1 MRGIFG
7 DPIGSPWIRFLLP
20 IVAVLITSM
29 GATAGHAAEDR
40 VSVVDHPPTSSRSR
54 FYAGNREPLLSTPL
68 VKLPVGAIRPKGW
81 LRKQLL
87 LQAAGFHGHL
97 GEISRFLKK
106 DGNAWL
112 NPKGVGD
119 HGWEEPPYWL
129 KGYANTAY
137 LLGDTAM
144 LKEAKVWIEGALNS
158 QQADGWFGPDKGRTG
173 AATDLKGRDDLWPN
187 MIMLFCLQDY
197 HEFSGDQ
204 RVLDLMSRY
213 CRYLLKLPDEKFL
226 LGYWAKMR
234 GGDQLASVYW
244 LYNRT
249 GEKWL
254 LDLAAKVHRHTARWD
269 RDVIDWHNV
278 NLAQGFGEP
287 TTFYLQSKDVAHLRA
302 SYRNYD
308 KVRVLYGQVPGGMF
322 GGDENCRPGY
332 SGPRQAIET
341 CGMVEMMLSTERL
354 AYITGDPLWADRCED
369 VAFNSLP
376 AALTADL
383 KALRYL
389 TAPNMVLSDQASK
402 SPGLQNGGP
411 MLHMNPHS
419 HRCCQHNEG
428 HGWPYFAEHLWSAT
442 PDDGLTAVLYSA
454 SEVTAQV
461 GDGTKVTVEQRT
473 HYPFDEQ
480 IELIVRTPKAVRFPL
495 YLRVPGWCE
504 KPVLTVNGKD
514 RKLPARTRGFL
525 RLERAWA
532 DGDRVSLALPMRVT
546 VRVWEKNFNSISVDR
561 GPLTFSLKIGE
572 KYVRAGGTDRWPA
585 WEIHPSTPWNYGLVL
600 RKDNAAGS
608 FVIVKKDW
616 PESDMPFT
624 HEGTP
629 VELVAKGRRIREWK
643 LDALGLVGELQA
655 SPVKTDEPVETITL
669 IPMGAARLRIA
680 SFPVVGGASAHRWK
694 TPPEPLP
701 YKASA
706 SHCWRDDT
714 VRALGDGLLPRNS
727 GDHSIPRMTW
737 WDHRGTAE
745 WVQYDFGKPLEVSGV
760 EVYWFDDTGK
770 GQCRVPASWR
780 VVYRKDGRW
789 LPVEGAGGYGVDK
802 DRFNKV
808 AFKPVKTDALRLEV
822 KLQEHFSGGILE
834 WRVLTPG
841 KEGVR

>member
-1 MRGIFG
+1 MQGIFK
-7 DPIGSPWIRFLLP
+7 GSVLLLMMP
-20 IVAVLITSM
+20 VSCAAVQ
-29 GATAGHAAEDR
+29 GAEDH
-40 VSVVDHPPTSSRSR
+40 VSVVDHPPTASRSR
-54 FYAGNREPLLSTPL
+54 FYAGNRAPLVSTPL
-68 VKLPVGAIRPKGW
+68 VKLPVGAIQPKGW

-97 GEISRFLKK
+97 GEISRYLKK
-106 DGNAWL
+106 EGNAWL

-137 LLGDTAM
+137 LLGDAAM
-144 LKEAKVWIEGALNS
+144 LKEAKVWLEGALNS

-173 AATDLKGRDDLWPN
+173 EATDLKGRDDLWPN

-197 HEFSGDQ
+197 HEFSGDK
-204 RVLDLMSRY
+204 RVLDLMRRY
-213 CRYLLKLPDEKFL
+213 YRYLLQLPDEKFL

-287 TTFYLQSKDVAHLRA
+287 ATFSMQSKDEADRKA
-302 SYRNYD
+302 AYRNYD
-308 KVRVLYGQVPGGMF
+308 KVRALYGQVPGGMF
-322 GGDENCRPGY
+322 GGDENCRPGCT
-332 SGPRQAIET
+332 GPRQAIET

-354 AYITGDPLWADRCED
+354 ALITGNPLWADRCED

-389 TAPNMVLSDQASK
+389 TAPNLILSDQGSK

-428 HGWPYFAEHLWSAT
+428 HGWPYFAEHLWAAT
-442 PDDGLTAVLYSA
+442 PDDGLAAILYSA
-454 SEVTAQV
+454 SAVTARV
-461 GDGTKVTVEQRT
+461 SDGTKVTVEQQT

-504 KPVLTVNGKD
+504 QPALQVNGKD
-514 RKLPARTRGFL
+514 LKLPVRVRGFL
-525 RLERAWA
+525 RVERTWA
-532 DGDRVSLALPMRVT
+532 SGDRVSLTLPMRVT
-546 VRVWEKNFNSISVDR
+546 VRVWEKNYNSVSVDR

-600 RKDNAAGS
+600 RKDDSAGS
-608 FVIVKKDW
+608 FEVVKKDW

-624 HEGTP
+624 HEGAP
-629 VELVAKGRRIREWK
+629 IELIARGRRIREWK
-643 LDALGLVGELQA
+643 LDPLGLVGEVQA

-680 SFPVVGGASAHRWK
+680 SFPVVGGAGAQRWK
-694 TPPEPLP
+694 APPEPLP
-701 YKASA
+701 YKATA

-714 VRALGDGLLPRNS
+714 VRALGDGLLPRS
-727 GDHSIPRMTW
+727 SDDHSIPRMTW
-737 WDHRGTAE
+737 WDHRGTGKSTVKADE

-760 EVYWFDDTGK
+760 EVYWFDDTGR
-770 GQCRVPASWR
+770 GQCRVPEWWR
-780 VVYRKDGRW
+780 AVYRKDGHW
-789 LPVEGAGGYGVDK
+789 VPVEGAGNYGVAK
-802 DRFNKV
+802 DRFHKV
-808 AFKPVKTDALRLEV
+808 MFKPVKTDALRLEV
-822 KLQEHFSGGILE
+822 KLQEHFSAGILE
-834 WRVLTPG
+834 WRVLTSRQ
-841 KEGVR
+841 EGSR